1 MPVVLP
7 TPDELA
13 GVPWHARDRAIGKAQ
28 RLVQQYRGRVIS
40 KAQRQRTRLTPEARR
55 MNARQ
60 FGESVQAQ
68 ARAIAERI
76 GVDPDWQQHQAALV
90 EAVR

>member
-13 GVPWHARDRAIGKAQ
+13 VIPWHVRDRAIGKAQ

-60 FGESVQAQ
+60 FGESVQVQ

>member
-1 MPVVLP
+1 MPIVLP

-13 GVPWHARDRAIGKAQ
+13 VVPWHVRDRAIGRAQ
-28 RLVQQYRGRVIS
+28 RLVQQYRGRVVP
-40 KAQRQRTRLTPEARR
+40 AQKRERMRLTPEARQQR
-55 MNARQ
+55 ARQ

-76 GVDPDWQQHQAALV
+76 GVDPDWQQHQAALL
-90 EAVR
+90 EAVQ

>member
-13 GVPWHARDRAIGKAQ
+13 VIPWHVRDRAIGKAQ
-28 RLVQQYRGRVIS
+28 RLVQQYRGRVIG
-40 KAQRQRTRLTPEARR
+40 KAQRERTRLTPEARR
-55 MNARQ
+55 ERNRQ

-76 GVDPDWQQHQAALV
+76 GVDPDWQQHQAVLV
-90 EAVR
+90 EAV